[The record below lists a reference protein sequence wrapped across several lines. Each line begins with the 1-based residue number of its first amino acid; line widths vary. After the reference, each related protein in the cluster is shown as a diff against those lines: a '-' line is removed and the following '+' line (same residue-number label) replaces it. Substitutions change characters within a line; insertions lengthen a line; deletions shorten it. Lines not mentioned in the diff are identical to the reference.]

1 MNLYILWVPVQ
12 EEEHLNLSLSLFLS
26 LTHHLSIFV
35 TGPNPLTKITPL
47 YVMHERTNRY
57 TVLLKLEPPL
67 TLLANAN
74 AT

>member
-1 MNLYILWVPVQ
+1 MGTRTRRGALESLSIS
-12 EEEHLNLSLSLFLS
+12 LSLSHS
-26 LTHHLSIFV
+26 PYPLSIFI

-47 YVMHERTNRY
+47 YVMHERMNRY
-57 TVLLKLEPPL
+57 TVLLKLEPPP